1 VELVQTPREDA
12 ASSSTAPAAA
22 AGAPGEAPPA
32 AALLQEAAAAA
43 PSPEDRGHRVSLA
56 SPGRHHRR
64 ARRRWLG
71 RARRKP
77 QRPRSGRSPGT
88 WPRVATAARAARC
101 PAISAAPPRRG
112 GSSWPRPRCRGSR
125 GGWSVWWTGTP
136 LVPWAPSTRPTRA
149 PAEHP
154 AALATGAQKSL
165 RRRSGAD
172 PRLESLR
179 GAGGGGPLRVDKPG
193 PAARVRGPLPRA
205 RVRAVLPALP
215 QAPAGEPAPCATSGP
230 RLTHGVSEICP
241 RAARSAAPRGE
252 PPPGDL
258 AGLTRPRTPAR
269 APMARPARRARWR
282 PRAVLS
288 RRASGG
294 MRAEFAVHC
303 RRWQHSEEEQS

>member
-1 VELVQTPREDA
+1 FLFLPMFDCSFKIRLSGDMPDLRLG
-12 ASSSTAPAAA
+12 ASMAS
-22 AGAPGEAPPA
+22 PPA
-32 AALLQEAAAAA
+32 RTGGTACRWRR
-43 PSPEDRGHRVSLA
+43 RG
-56 SPGRHHRR
+56 GTTG

-165 RRRSGAD
+165 RRS
-172 PRLESLR
+172 
-179 GAGGGGPLRVDKPG
+179 
-193 PAARVRGPLPRA
+193 
-205 RVRAVLPALP
+205 
-215 QAPAGEPAPCATSGP
+215 
-230 RLTHGVSEICP
+230 
-241 RAARSAAPRGE
+241 
-252 PPPGDL
+252 
-258 AGLTRPRTPAR
+258 
-269 APMARPARRARWR
+269 
-282 PRAVLS
+282 
-288 RRASGG
+288 
-294 MRAEFAVHC
+294 
-303 RRWQHSEEEQS
+303 